1 MEQTSITDN
10 NRYPMYCYIAS
21 KNDAEFANFKRHP
34 VYNSVL
40 EHVSPQEGSD
50 YLRKILEDNELHL
63 SVQDWKYILRND
75 SIGNPRTIQY
85 SFGDS
90 QIVCSPTTLRYVK
103 VLSDISKL
111 FPENIIQGGVSEI
124 GIGYG
129 GQCRILMHALPLAF
143 YNLVDLPE
151 VLSLAERFLTEL
163 DVAGDIRYIDGTHLY
178 HDAPCDLL
186 ISNYAFSEL
195 VKPVQ
200 DIYIKKILRRAKA
213 GYITWNQSA
222 LNAFGWSGGYT
233 LEEFLPMIP
242 GATTIPEEPLTA
254 EGNCIV
260 VWGTK

>member
-1 MEQTSITDN
+1 
-10 NRYPMYCYIAS
+10 
-21 KNDAEFANFKRHP
+21 
-34 VYNSVL
+34 
-40 EHVSPQEGSD
+40 
-50 YLRKILEDNELHL
+50 
-63 SVQDWKYILRND
+63 
-75 SIGNPRTIQY
+75 
-85 SFGDS
+85 
-90 QIVCSPTTLRYVK
+90 
-103 VLSDISKL
+103 
-111 FPENIIQGGVSEI
+111 
-124 GIGYG
+124 
-129 GQCRILMHALPLAF
+129 MHALPLAF

-178 HDAPCDLL
+178 HDAPCDLI

-200 DIYIKKILRRAKA
+200 DIYIKKILRRAKS

-222 LNAFGWSGGYT
+222 LNAGGGWSGGYT